1 MTTTANLDDLLIGVL
16 GGTGAQGRGLAL
28 RLAQGGLRVV
38 LGSRDAG
45 RAQEAAAALHGS
57 ITGTDNTSCA
67 ADADILIAA
76 VPYDGHRE
84 LLTQLEPQLRGKI
97 VIDCVNPLGFDKQGA
112 FPISVPEGSACE
124 EAAAVLPDSTV
135 VGAFH
140 NVSAEVLLDESIA
153 SVGSDVLV
161 LGEDRAATDTVI
173 ELASRISGVR
183 GVFGGRLRNAAQVE
197 SLTANL
203 IAINRR
209 YKTHASISITG
220 L

>member
-1 MTTTANLDDLLIGVL
+1 MTTNDALDGQVIGVL

-28 RLAQGGLRVV
+28 RLAQGGMTVV

-45 RAQEAAAALHGS
+45 RAQEAAAALHPS
-57 ITGTDNTSCA
+57 VTGTDNASCA
-67 ADADILIAA
+67 ASSDIVIVA
-76 VPYDGHRE
+76 VPYEGHRD
-84 LLTQLEPQLRGKI
+84 LLIDLEPRLRGKI
-97 VIDCVNPLGFDKQGA
+97 VIDCVNPLGFDKQGP
-112 FPISVPEGSACE
+112 FPIRVPDGSACE
-124 EAAAVLPDSTV
+124 EAAAALPESTV
-135 VGAFH
+135 IGAFH
-140 NVSAEVLLDESIA
+140 NVSAVILLDESVE

-161 LGEDRAATDTVI
+161 LGEVREATDTVI
-173 ELASRISGVR
+173 ELASKIAGVR
-183 GVFGGRLRNAAQVE
+183 AIFGGRLRNAFQVE